1 MKITTAD
8 MTASQKRKL
17 SLGLLMLFMFTGI
30 IAGTLLVIKDA
41 DRDFVTTDLFS
52 QRLIKGGQAKTLFK
66 VFQDSFLPLAA
77 ILLSQMICGFFAV
90 GQPLCAFTLFHRGA
104 AGGISAALIYC
115 EYGLKGFFII
125 VVMLFPVLVFNMY
138 ILIFGA
144 RESVRLS
151 NTIVGFLFGKE
162 CGDNVSIRLYLI
174 KFLVLTA
181 FALICSVLDSAVT
194 YIFTGL
200 LLKNH

>member
-1 MKITTAD
+1 MKITAAD

-17 SLGLLMLFMFTGI
+17 SLGILMLFMFAGV

-41 DRDFVTTDLFS
+41 DRFFVTTDLFS
-52 QRLIKGGQAKTLFK
+52 QRLIKSSGTKTLLK
-66 VFQDSFLPLAA
+66 VFSDSFLPLAA
-77 ILLSQMICGFFAV
+77 ILLFQMICGFFAL

-125 VVMLFPVLVFNMY
+125 VIMLLPVLVFNMY
-138 ILIFGA
+138 ILVFGA

-151 NTIVGFLFGKE
+151 NILAGFILGKD
-162 CGDNVSIRLYLI
+162 CGENESIRLYLL
-174 KFLVLTA
+174 KFLILTA
-181 FALICSVLDSAVT
+181 FALICSVLDSALT

-200 LLKNH
+200 LLRNH

>member
-1 MKITTAD
+1 MKITAAE
-8 MTASQKRKL
+8 MTASQKRKM
-17 SLGLLMLFMFTGI
+17 SLGILMLFMFAGV

-41 DRDFVTTDLFS
+41 DRAYVTTDLFS
-52 QRLIKGGQAKTLFK
+52 QRMIKSGQAKTLLK
-66 VFQDSFLPLAA
+66 VFLDSFLPLAA
-77 ILLSQMICGFFAV
+77 ILLFQMICGFFAV

-104 AGGISAALIYC
+104 AGGISAALIYY

-125 VVMLFPVLVFNMY
+125 VSMLLPVLVFNMY

-151 NTIVGFLFGKE
+151 NILAGFVLGKD
-162 CGDNVSIRLYLI
+162 CGGNESIRLYLL

-181 FALICSVLDSAVT
+181 FALICSVLDSALT

-200 LLKNH
+200 LLKP